1 MKKRNKI
8 LNYFIGGA
16 KYFSG
21 SPIFVFSK
29 FFLLI
34 FSFVLF
40 LWTYN
45 QALAQQRKVAD
56 NSTCLSC
63 HDDPTIS
70 MTKNGKEI
78 SLEVK
83 KFVFSKSVHSGL
95 KCEKCHTGFNPDEI
109 PHKEIITPVNCLS
122 CHQNAIS
129 KHQFHPQMKFAS
141 GTGGNN
147 DVNCKKCHGY
157 HNVESPKNPSSP
169 THFTNSTNFCGTCHK
184 KEKEDHLNSEHHVEL
199 SKNNPNAPTCIFCHQ
214 KPITPG
220 STNDLVKLKLNQE
233 ELCLSCHIKQENN
246 QFAKSLINYDKSVHG
261 SALRRGNKF
270 AAVCIDCHGTHRLQ
284 KASSENSNINPTKVS
299 SVCGRCHIAITQ
311 EYHSS
316 VHGVELLKGN
326 RDVPGCTYCHGEHS
340 ISPMAVVEERII
352 QKNKMNFN
360 TIVSNRMVFCVK
372 CHTNDTLMAKYKLS
386 VLAKAH
392 DWLPNLQKHW
402 ETVRCVDCHSSYEPP
417 NLSHNILPRD
427 ATVKKCEE
435 CHSKNSILM
444 TKLFKHEKA
453 QSRQKY
459 GFINGTILSDA
470 YVIGTTR
477 NIYLDFMS
485 LVIFGIVIVFLLI
498 HIFLRWYFRPTKF
511 PIKENNHNE

>member
-1 MKKRNKI
+1 MRRKNKGQNKSCMGAH
-8 LNYFIGGA
+8 LNC
-16 KYFSG
+16 G
-21 SPIFVFSK
+21 SHIFCLLLTI
-29 FFLLI
+29 FF
-34 FSFVLF
+34 FSFYPKGFVLS
-40 LWTYN
+40 
-45 QALAQQRKVAD
+45 QQKKVAD

-63 HDDPTIS
+63 HDDPSIT
-70 MTKNGKEI
+70 MERNGKEI

-83 KFVFSKSVHSGL
+83 KFIFSKSVHSSL
-95 KCEKCHTGFNPDEI
+95 KCEKCHIGFNPDEI
-109 PHKEIITPVNCLS
+109 PHKEVITPVNCLS
-122 CHQNAIS
+122 CHQNS
-129 KHQFHPQMKFAS
+129 LTKHQFHPQIKFAN
-141 GTGGNN
+141 GTGGKE
-147 DVNCKKCHGY
+147 DVNCKNCHGY
-157 HNVESPKNPSSP
+157 HNVQSPKNPNSP
-169 THFTNSTNFCGTCHK
+169 TNFINSTNFCGNCHK
-184 KEKEDHLNSEHHVEL
+184 KEKNDHLKSVHHLEL

-214 KPITPG
+214 KPITLG
-220 STNDLVKLKLNQE
+220 STPDLVKLKLNQVD
-233 ELCLSCHIKQENN
+233 LCISCHIKQENN
-246 QFAKSLINYDKSVHG
+246 QFAKALIDYDKSVHG
-261 SALRRGNKF
+261 KALKGGNKF
-270 AAVCIDCHGTHRLQ
+270 AAVCIDCHGTHSLQ

-299 SVCGRCHIAITQ
+299 NVCGKCHIAITQ

-316 VHGVELLKGN
+316 VHGVELVKGN
-326 RDVPGCTYCHGEHS
+326 PDVPGCTYCHGEHS

-352 QKNKMNFN
+352 QANKMNFN
-360 TIVSNRMVFCVK
+360 TLVSNKMVFCVK

-386 VLAKAH
+386 VLEKAH

-477 NIYLDFMS
+477 NIYLDFIS
-485 LVIFGIVIVFLLI
+485 INIFGIVIAFLLI
-498 HIFLRWYFRPTKF
+498 HIFLRWYFRPSKF
-511 PIKENNHNE
+511 PVKEENYNDE

>member
-1 MKKRNKI
+1 MKNK
-8 LNYFIGGA
+8 NNTGKFFFTGA
-16 KYFSG
+16 KFFTG
-21 SPIFVFSK
+21 SLSIILKIFIIAS
-29 FFLLI
+29 FFLLAFHSSFL
-34 FSFVLF
+34 FS
-40 LWTYN
+40 
-45 QALAQQRKVAD
+45 QQRKVAD
-56 NSTCLSC
+56 NSVCLSC
-63 HDDPTIS
+63 HDDPSIT
-70 MTKNGKEI
+70 MTKDGKEI
-78 SLEVK
+78 SLEIK
-83 KFVFSKSVHSGL
+83 KFIFSKSVHSGL
-95 KCEKCHTGFNPDEI
+95 KCEKCHIGFNPDEI
-109 PHKEIITPVNCLS
+109 PHKEVITPVNCLS
-122 CHQNAIS
+122 CHQDAIS

-141 GTGGNN
+141 GTGGKD

-157 HNVESPKNPSSP
+157 HDVLSPKNPLSK
-169 THFTNSTNFCGTCHK
+169 THFTNSTIFCGSCHK
-184 KEKEDHLNSEHHVEL
+184 KERDDHLNSEHQVEL

-220 STNDLVKLKLNQE
+220 TTSDLVKLKLNQE
-233 ELCLSCHIKQENN
+233 ELCLNCHIKQENN
-246 QFAKSLINYDKSVHG
+246 QYAKTLIDYDKSVHG

-284 KASSENSNINPTKVS
+284 KANAENSNINPTKVS
-299 SVCGRCHIAITQ
+299 NVCGRCHVAIAQ

-316 VHGVELLKGN
+316 IHGIELLKGN
-326 RDVPGCTYCHGEHS
+326 RDVPGCTYCHGEHT

-352 QKNKMNFN
+352 QANKMNFN
-360 TIVSNRMVFCVK
+360 TLVSNQMVFCVK
-372 CHTNDTLMAKYKLS
+372 CHTNDTLMAKYNLS
-386 VLAKAH
+386 VLAQAH

-444 TKLFKHEKA
+444 TKLYKHEKA

-477 NIYLDFMS
+477 NIYLDFIS
-485 LVIFGIVIVFLLI
+485 IVIFGIVLVFLLI
-498 HIFLRWYFRPTKF
+498 HILLRWYFRPAKF
-511 PIKENNHNE
+511 PIKDDNQNE